1 MNKQNILILPL
12 VLASLIAF
20 ILCGCNNNRNSI
32 SITTKDNNKYYQFK
46 ARFNQRKSEQIK
58 QCLNKNLMQYS
69 DISLDKNYINETIVL
84 NNDTKFYLQTA
95 PGKIKVEFNKY
106 ENSEASYNQI
116 KKLCDDIKQ
125 QIQSN

>member
-1 MNKQNILILPL
+1 MSKQHTLILPL
-12 VLASLIAF
+12 VLASFIALL
-20 ILCGCNNNRNSI
+20 LCGCNNNRNNT
-32 SITTKDNNKYYQFK
+32 SITTKDNNKYYQFN

-58 QCLNKNLMQYS
+58 QCLNKSLMQYS
-69 DISLDKNYINETIVL
+69 GISLDKNYINETIVL

-95 PGKIKVEFNKY
+95 PGKIKVEFNKF

-116 KKLCDDIKQ
+116 KELCDDIKQ

>member
-1 MNKQNILILPL
+1 
-12 VLASLIAF
+12 
-20 ILCGCNNNRNSI
+20 
-32 SITTKDNNKYYQFK
+32 
-46 ARFNQRKSEQIK
+46 
-58 QCLNKNLMQYS
+58 MQYS

-84 NNDTKFYLQTA
+84 NNHTKFYLQTA

-116 KKLCDDIKQ
+116 KDLCDDIKQ

>member
-58 QCLNKNLMQYS
+58 QCLNKSLMQYS
-69 DISLDKNYINETIVL
+69 DISLDNNYINETIVL

-116 KKLCDDIKQ
+116 KDLCDDIKQ